1 MPRLGKNTILSFWEH
16 KVWCKERDIVVIG
29 AGFVGL
35 SAAVESRK
43 MYPYA
48 KITVVELSPLCG
60 GGSTKN
66 AGFGCF
72 GSPSELLDDWGTLG
86 PEKTVE
92 LVAQRFEGL
101 NKLRANFSNEKIG
114 YQATGAIEMFTNDSQ
129 EAQELEAKV
138 RAFLPELNEALEPV
152 FKTHPFKIEDGLP
165 VGVMNASSVIS
176 SPFEGILDT
185 SMLYSSAKKEALNA
199 GVEIINGV
207 KILGIEEDGSGH
219 GFRLDFNFGYFE
231 ARTVLVAG
239 NAFAK
244 ELLED
249 LDVSPKVN
257 RVLVTEE
264 ILGLRFEG
272 SCHYDR
278 GYVYLRRLENRMLI
292 GGGRQWAKGYSDGDS
307 EEVKTKLVEF
317 LGNHIEGCKDVEIE
331 YNWIGHLGVGASR
344 DPIVKTVKPG
354 LHVGVRMGGMG
365 VAIGR
370 EIGVKLARLQHVGRP

>member
-1 MPRLGKNTILSFWEH
+1 M
-16 KVWCKERDIVVIG
+16 
-29 AGFVGL
+29 GL
-35 SAAVESRK
+35 SAAVESHK
-43 MYPYA
+43 MYPDA
-48 KITVVELSPLCG
+48 KITVVDLSPLCG

-101 NKLRANFSNEKIG
+101 NKLRENYSDEKIG
-114 YQATGAIEMFTNDSQ
+114 YQATGAIEMFTNVSQ
-129 EAQELEAKV
+129 EDQVLETKV

-152 FKTHPFKIEDGLP
+152 FKAHPFKIVDDIP

-176 SPFEGILDT
+176 SNFEGILDT
-185 SMLYSSAKKEALNA
+185 SMLYSSAKKEALDA
-199 GVEIINGV
+199 GVEMINGV
-207 KILGIEEDGSGH
+207 KILGIEEDGRDGY
-219 GFRLDFNFGYFE
+219 RLDFDFGYFE
-231 ARTVLVAG
+231 AGTVLVAG

-264 ILGLRFEG
+264 IPGLRFEG

-292 GGGRQWAKGYSDGDS
+292 GGGRQWAQGNNDSLSDGGS
-307 EEVKTKLVEF
+307 EEVRIKLVEF
-317 LGNHIEGCKDVEIE
+317 LGNHIEGCKGVEIE

-370 EIGVKLARLQHVGRP
+370 EIGVKLARLQHGGRP